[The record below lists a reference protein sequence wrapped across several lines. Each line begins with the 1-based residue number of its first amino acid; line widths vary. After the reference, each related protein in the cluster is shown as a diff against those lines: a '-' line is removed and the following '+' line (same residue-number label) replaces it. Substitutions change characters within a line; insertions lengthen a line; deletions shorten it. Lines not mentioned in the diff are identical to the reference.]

1 MRNRNIYQWVLLMD
15 MLLNK
20 QVLHRIQPLSRH
32 IEHQND
38 TEIEEPIQKID
49 LDYFDVSGR

>member
-1 MRNRNIYQWVLLMD
+1 

-20 QVLHRIQPLSRH
+20 QVLHRIQLLSRH

-49 LDYFDVSGR
+49 LDYFGIHSNSRDILKSLSDSFS